1 MGWYQRRVHG
11 MVGQSA
17 VSSMTRTEISMNTK
31 YTVAAGMAK
40 KKNPKT
46 GDSKNLW
53 GYQVRTRA
61 PDMAKSSGTTKAE
74 QSIFDK
80 LFGKK
85 DTISKDVKA
94 TGQRST
100 KRI

>member
-1 MGWYQRRVHG
+1 MLGLIAAACSFNAPTS

-17 VSSMTRTEISMNTK
+17 VSMSSMTRTEISMSTK
-31 YTVAAGMAK
+31 YTVAAGVAK

-53 GYQVRTRA
+53 GYKVGTRA

-74 QSIFDK
+74 QTIFE
-80 LFGKK
+80 
-85 DTISKDVKA
+85 
-94 TGQRST
+94 
-100 KRI
+100 